1 MKDKWLN
8 DIQDR
13 MSDFEIEEPDGLWDD
28 IATRLAKEDKRSL
41 KNIKSLVLLWAKRG
55 VGVAAMLALVFGIL
69 FHIGIHEEFS
79 GLQSDVFAE
88 INRLETV
95 APENRNEP
103 QQQEPTKS
111 VLPINHL
118 KTNAIS
124 EDFFA
129 QAKDVVVD
137 DVPSPV
143 HEETQETLSDDRQIL
158 NDAMPNNVNAELGN
172 EQSVWR
178 DDSRNVPVVYIPKQK
193 PAANMFSMSV
203 HTSGGFNSSFSQIS
217 TDINATATVSDYA
230 DWKGSPMLGM
240 LLFNQGKEI
249 ETEVKHRLPVRTGVS
264 VAYSISDRLSAETG
278 VTYTNL
284 TSDLKYGSD
293 NHYISGRQT
302 LHYIGIPLNVRYRV
316 INLKMFDIYA
326 SVGALAEKCVNGK
339 IEREYFVDN
348 QSRGTDMESVMVR
361 ALQWSA
367 TASAGLQFNASSVVG
382 VYVEPGVS
390 YYFDNG
396 SSLKTIY
403 KDKPFNF
410 NLNIGLRFTFG
421 K

>member
-118 KTNAIS
+118 NTNAIS

-339 IEREYFVDN
+339 IEREYFLDN

>member
-55 VGVAAMLALVFGIL
+55 VGVAAMLALVLGIL

-203 HTSGGFNSSFSQIS
+203 HTSGGFHSSFSQIS

-339 IEREYFVDN
+339 IEREYFLDN